1 MDFKLADPRPD
12 ATDILFVGELRKI
25 KGVDILLYALAELK
39 LGGPVTATIVGSGP
53 DAERLKAMASA
64 LGLDG
69 LVTFAG
75 ALPVREAFSLGR
87 VKVVP
92 SLAESFPYVVL
103 DATAAGMPLIATNV
117 GGIPEIVADTDTV
130 LIEPAMLTR
139 PRLERRSA
147 MRRPQRDVPS
157 ASETRSRAISRS
169 QP

>member
-130 LIEPAMLTR
+130 LIECSR

-157 ASETRSRAISRS
+157 ASDTRSRAISRS